1 MTPTVGSRWRRG
13 DDVRMVHAIH
23 ALKGKHVP
31 KATVISLVHPGGGWD
46 AWSIPVELSRTE
58 VLEDYGWRLVQ
69 P

>member
-1 MTPTVGSRWRRG
+1 
-13 DDVRMVHAIH
+13 MVHAIH